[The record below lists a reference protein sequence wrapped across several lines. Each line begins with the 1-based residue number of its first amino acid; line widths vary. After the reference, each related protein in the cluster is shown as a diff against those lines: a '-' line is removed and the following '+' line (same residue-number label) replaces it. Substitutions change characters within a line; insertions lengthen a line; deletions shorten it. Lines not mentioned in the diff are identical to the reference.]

1 MGVKPADLERV
12 TQSVREAQAL
22 TSAAGQALSGA
33 LTTLATAVQQPF
45 NESCEVTGPGPM
57 PPPCEHRR
65 LHRPGRP
72 GKIESDPELQA
83 FIRARADRLTY
94 DQLVA
99 AICDQFPPDRHVS
112 RSTVHKW
119 WSAQLQALAS
129 HPV

>member
-1 MGVKPADLERV
+1 MGVKPSDLERAR
-12 TQSVREAQAL
+12 QSVRDAQAL
-22 TSAAGQALSGA
+22 TTAAGEALNGA
-33 LTTLATAVQQPF
+33 LTAIETAVQQPF
-45 NESCEVTGPGPM
+45 NEASETDPL

-72 GKIESDPELQA
+72 GKIASDPALQA

-99 AICDQFPPDRHVS
+99 AIRDHFPPDRHVS

-119 WSAQLQALAS
+119 WSNQMAPPDS
-129 HPV
+129 HP